1 MLYAVCEIKNKELL
15 TNWLTNRNC
24 KPFDSL
30 GFDSTCKEY
39 YMNIK
44 AKIQNNTTITY
55 AKPTA
60 KDSRITG
67 STKIGFMPDGKK
79 YVTKGKTVED
89 VLANVTRE
97 YIKRQKQIKK
107 KAITI
112 ADLLDDALIYKQ
124 KRNGVKDATIKI
136 DRQNYENFM
145 RGSKLEA
152 MPIKEVKHK
161 HIEDFAIDELVPRYQ
176 ARRKDHSLPTTSDV
190 NKKLTVLRAI
200 FSYAVREDY
209 IAVNPFTVDRL
220 NLRGVTAKPK
230 AKSLADSI
238 YTDEQEQILAN
249 HLLNTYKTSHH
260 HNSAN
265 IANIVIMLTGIRV
278 AEAAALKWSDCYLND
293 ETPYIHIERQE
304 DNAHNITDV
313 KCDSDAGRRNVPL
326 PPQAVDLLKM
336 LRKNTK
342 VFSEWVFAHADGTR
356 VTKHQIASALN
367 NARKHEPSIKKTKG
381 KGTHAFRKAYCSE
394 LLASNIPLPTVQAV
408 MGHKESSTTMKH
420 YAFNIASLKE
430 TSEAVNRTLDSL
442 KLTV

>member
-1 MLYAVCEIKNKELL
+1 MYAVCEIENKELL
-15 TNWLTNRNC
+15 TNWLTSRNC

-30 GFDSTCKEY
+30 GFDSTCTEY

-60 KDSRITG
+60 KDTRITG
-67 STKIGFMPDGKK
+67 STKIGFMPDGK
-79 YVTKGKTVED
+79 YVTKGKTVDD

-107 KAITI
+107 KAITT
-112 ADLLDDALIYKQ
+112 ADLLDDALAYKQ

-136 DRQNYENFM
+136 DRQNYENFV

-152 MPIKEVKHK
+152 MPIKESADIVA
-161 HIEDFAIDELVPRYQ
+161 IEEFVYDELVPRYQ

-190 NKKLTVLRAI
+190 NKKLTVLREI
-200 FSYAVREDY
+200 MTYAFRKGY
-209 IAVNPFTVDRL
+209 ITMNPFMTDKLR
-220 NLRGVTAKPK
+220 LRGVTAKPK
-230 AKSLADSI
+230 AKKPEDSI
-238 YTDEQEQILAN
+238 YTKEQTQLIIN
-249 HLLNTYKTSHH
+249 HCENTYLNGRN

-265 IANIVIMLTGIRV
+265 IAVILIIFTGIR
-278 AEAAALKWSDCYLND
+278 AGECGALKWSDCYLNA
-293 ETPYIHIERQE
+293 EVPYIHIERQE

-367 NARKHEPSIKKTKG
+367 NAIEHEPSIKKSRVKELTHSEKPIVASCWQAIHHCRQCKQSWDTKSQ
-381 KGTHAFRKAYCSE
+381 A
-394 LLASNIPLPTVQAV
+394 LL
-408 MGHKESSTTMKH
+408 
-420 YAFNIASLKE
+420 
-430 TSEAVNRTLDSL
+430 
-442 KLTV
+442 